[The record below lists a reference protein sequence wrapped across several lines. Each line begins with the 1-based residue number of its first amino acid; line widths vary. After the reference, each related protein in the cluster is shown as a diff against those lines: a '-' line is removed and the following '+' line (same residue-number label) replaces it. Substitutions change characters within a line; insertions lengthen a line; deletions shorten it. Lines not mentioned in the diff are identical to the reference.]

1 VKGQLG
7 LDPALG
13 ENFRLPKFSK
23 ILDTFGTESSFIRKK
38 GAAPNICRRLLQQP
52 GTLL

>member
-13 ENFRLPKFSK
+13 ENFQLPKFSK
-23 ILDTFGTESSFIRKK
+23 ILDTFGTALSYIRKEK
-38 GAAPNICRRLLQQP
+38 EAAPNIRR
-52 GTLL
+52 